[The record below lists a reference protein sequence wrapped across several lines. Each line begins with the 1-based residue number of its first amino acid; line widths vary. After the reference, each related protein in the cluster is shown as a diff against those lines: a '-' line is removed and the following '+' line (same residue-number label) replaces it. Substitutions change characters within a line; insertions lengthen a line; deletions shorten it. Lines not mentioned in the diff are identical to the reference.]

1 MERALNSPRVS
12 TLMLALPHS
21 SSPKLVLSLTSTTAS
36 KPETSSM
43 DMALSVDVRA
53 TSAAD
58 GKVEELTFVALVQE
72 GENTSR

>member
-1 MERALNSPRVS
+1 
-12 TLMLALPHS
+12 
-21 SSPKLVLSLTSTTAS
+21 
-36 KPETSSM
+36 M